1 MTDTTWM
8 KTEASPA
15 PKTATRFPWRLYIA
29 AFMIASMW
37 IHASENF
44 RYLLFVRPM
53 LQESL
58 SMVPDVAPMNLA
70 VFVSWG
76 VWDTMLS
83 AMTVLTWWLY
93 AQVFGPSVR
102 SAVIAGTISWLSSFV
117 FFWHAFANLNLATA
131 ADLFVE
137 PSLSWLELVVTSLI
151 ARWCFGWPAL
161 ARLVGERH
169 ANDGV

>member
-1 MTDTTWM
+1 MT
-8 KTEASPA
+8 AI
-15 PKTATRFPWRLYIA
+15 RFPWRLYTA
-29 AFMIASMW
+29 TFLIASMW

-53 LQESL
+53 LRESL
-58 SMVPDVAPMNLA
+58 SMVPDVAPMNPA

-76 VWDTMLS
+76 VWDTMLA

-93 AQVFGPSVR
+93 AQVFGASIR

-117 FFWHAFANLNLATA
+117 FFWHAFVNLNLATL

-137 PSLSWLELVVTSLI
+137 PPMSWVELVVASLI
-151 ARWCFGWPAL
+151 ARAAFVSPAVRRL
-161 ARLVGERH
+161 ARERP
-169 ANDGV
+169 

>member
-1 MTDTTWM
+1 MSETTWM
-8 KTEASPA
+8 KTEASPVA
-15 PKTATRFPWRLYIA
+15 ATAIRFPWRLYTA
-29 AFMIASMW
+29 TFLIASMW

-76 VWDTMLS
+76 IWDTVLS
-83 AMTVLTWWLY
+83 AMTVLTYWLY

-102 SAVIAGTISWLSSFV
+102 SAVVAGTISWLSSFV
-117 FFWHAFANLNLATA
+117 FFWHAFANLNLATV
-131 ADLFVE
+131 ADLIVE
-137 PSLSWLELVVTSLI
+137 PSLSWVELVVASLI
-151 ARWCFGWPAL
+151 ARWCFGSSVL
-161 ARLVGERH
+161 ARLVGERRAH
-169 ANDGV
+169 RGV

>member
-1 MTDTTWM
+1 MTETTW
-8 KTEASPA
+8 TRADASSVSAPA
-15 PKTATRFPWRLYIA
+15 IRFPWRLYTA
-29 AFMIASMW
+29 TFMIASMW

-58 SMVPDVAPMNLA
+58 SMVPDVAPMNPA

-76 VWDTMLS
+76 IWDTMLS
-83 AMTVLTWWLY
+83 AMTVLTYWLY

-131 ADLFVE
+131 ADLLVE
-137 PSLSWLELVVTSLI
+137 PSLSWVELVVASLI

-169 ANDGV
+169 AHGAA

>member
-1 MTDTTWM
+1 MTETTW
-8 KTEASPA
+8 TRAEASSVSA
-15 PKTATRFPWRLYIA
+15 SAIRFPWRLYTA
-29 AFMIASMW
+29 TFMIASMW

-58 SMVPDVAPMNLA
+58 SMVPDVAPMNPA

-76 VWDTMLS
+76 IWDTMLS

-93 AQVFGPSVR
+93 AQVFGPSIR

-131 ADLFVE
+131 ADLLVE
-137 PSLSWLELVVTSLI
+137 PSLSWVELVVVSLI

-161 ARLVGERH
+161 ARFVGGRH
-169 ANDGV
+169 AHGGA

>member
-1 MTDTTWM
+1 MT
-8 KTEASPA
+8 A
-15 PKTATRFPWRLYIA
+15 PRFPWRLYTA
-29 AFMIASMW
+29 TFLIASMW

-53 LQESL
+53 LQDSL
-58 SMVPDVAPMNLA
+58 AMVPDVAPMNPA

-93 AQVFGPSVR
+93 AQVFGASIR

-137 PSLSWLELVVTSLI
+137 PSLSWIELVVASLI
-151 ARWCFGWPAL
+151 AHWCFAWPAL

-169 ANDGV
+169 IGERLIGERHADGGA